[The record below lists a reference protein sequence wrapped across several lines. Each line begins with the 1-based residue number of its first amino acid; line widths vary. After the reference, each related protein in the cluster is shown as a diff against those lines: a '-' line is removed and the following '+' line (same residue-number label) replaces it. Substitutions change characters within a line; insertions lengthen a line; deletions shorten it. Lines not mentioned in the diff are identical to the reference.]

1 MLTVTPPGQGVR
13 AKAAIDSRTIYGEV
27 REAIANGAFPPG
39 SRLPTERDL
48 ANRFHATR
56 STVRKTMHR
65 LAKEGL
71 VVRHV
76 GRGTFVAAFHAVDE
90 PQQEYTLA
98 ELLEARLLFEPS
110 LPDLVV
116 ERATP
121 RDLEAMAECL
131 EAIRGAQDWT
141 AFKEAKYGLHLTLA
155 HASHNRFIVSIFEQI
170 LASRR
175 RAGWGR
181 HHSRQTLLSA
191 VREAVYLENCELVD
205 ALKAKEADAARAAI
219 RAYLVRTLATAS
231 GG

>member
-1 MLTVTPPGQGVR
+1 MLNVTPPGHGVR

-27 REAIANGAFPPG
+27 REAIVNGAFPPG

-48 ANRFHATR
+48 ATRFHATR

-65 LAKEGL
+65 LANEGL

-76 GRGTFVAAFHAVDE
+76 GRGTFVAALHEVEE
-90 PQQEYTLA
+90 PEQEYTLA

-110 LPDLVV
+110 LPDLVI

-121 RDLEAMAECL
+121 RDLKAMGECL
-131 EAIRGAQDWT
+131 EAMRVAQDWT
-141 AFKEAKYGLHLTLA
+141 AFKEAKYGLHLALA

-181 HHSRQTLLSA
+181 HGTRQPLLSA
-191 VREAVYLENCELVD
+191 VREAAYLENCEIVD
-205 ALKAKEADAARAAI
+205 ALKARDVDAARTAI
-219 RAYLVRTLATAS
+219 RAYLVRTLAAAS
-231 GG
+231 AG